1 MTNTLRTY
9 ELNEF
14 QKKMISDIKSLPR
27 KNLHY
32 ITAQQSDKHPNLT
45 LPEMKKLIRRAIR
58 RYIQEANLN
67 YYSGLENELVKFYC
81 VFETKKEFSLSQ
93 RSEKITND
101 EVSLGLHFH
110 LFITCPDNYPWICF
124 TSLSYQILRELS
136 SLPKKKKCISK
147 YGYFKIED
155 LNENFV
161 QYHTKQQALTNR
173 EMTETNLPV

>member
-136 SLPKKKKCISK
+136 SLPKKKKMYLK
-147 YGYFKIED
+147 VWLFQ
-155 LNENFV
+155 N
-161 QYHTKQQALTNR
+161 
-173 EMTETNLPV
+173 